1 MHLLHAPSSQGTIT
15 YLKSTKIKGFQ
26 MSKKTIVVCD
36 HIHQSGLDIL
46 ANDNEIELINAA
58 DEPKDK
64 LIAEIIPLADVA
76 ITRSSTDVDDAFLA
90 SAQKITAVV
99 RAGVGVDNVDIPGA
113 SKQGIV
119 IMNVPTANTIAAV
132 ELTLAHMLSCVRQF
146 PYAHNNLKLD
156 RVWRRQ
162 DWYGTE
168 LKDKKLG
175 IIGFGNIGSRVGKR
189 AKAFEMD
196 VIAYDPYI
204 DPSKATDLDIGYTK
218 NFEDILACDIITI
231 HTPKTE
237 ETIGMIGKEEIARM
251 KDGVI
256 LINCARGGLYNEE
269 ALLEGLTSGKIAMAG
284 IDVFN
289 KEPATD
295 HPLLDLDNVTV
306 TPHLGANTK
315 ESQRNIAIQA
325 AENAIAAAKGIAYP
339 NALNLPIKENEL
351 PDFVRPYL
359 ELIQKMGHLSAQVTK
374 SAVKSIKVTAKGPV
388 SDYLASMQTFATV
401 GVLTESLA
409 DQVNYVN
416 AEFVAKE
423 RGIELTN
430 EVKPNTSGFTNKVKI
445 KLTTADSTITIAGT
459 VFDDAVQRI
468 IEIDDY
474 ILDVE
479 PKGTMIFFRN
489 TDTPGVIGDVGRIL
503 ADNGL
508 NISDFRLGR
517 DNKQQALAVVRVDGL
532 VSKKVLDALSAL
544 DACIS
549 VSHATL

>member
-1 MHLLHAPSSQGTIT
+1 MQV
-15 YLKSTKIKGFQ
+15 YLKTYIKGYT

-36 HIHQSGLDIL
+36 HIHQDGLDIL
-46 ANDNEIELINAA
+46 ANDSEIEFINAA

-76 ITRSSTDVDDAFLA
+76 ITRSSTDVDDAFLSNA
-90 SAQKITAVV
+90 KKITAIV
-99 RAGVGVDNVDIPGA
+99 RAGVGVDNVDIPGS

-119 IMNVPTANTIAAV
+119 VMNVPTANTIAAV
-132 ELTLAHMLSCVRQF
+132 ELTMAHMLSCVRKF

-175 IIGFGNIGSRVGKR
+175 VIGFGNIGSRVAKR

-196 VIAYDPYI
+196 VLTYDPYV
-204 DPSKATDLDIGYTK
+204 DPSKATDLDIRYTK

-237 ETIGMIGKEEIARM
+237 ETIGMINTAEIAKM

-269 ALLEGLTSGKIAMAG
+269 ALLEGLKSGKIAMGG

-289 KEPATD
+289 KEPAIN

-325 AENAIAAAKGIAYP
+325 AENAIAAAKGISYP

-351 PDFVRPYL
+351 PNFVRPYL

-374 SAVKSIKVTAKGPV
+374 SAVKSIKITAEGPV
-388 SDYLASMQTFATV
+388 SEYIESMVTFATV

-423 RGIELTN
+423 RGINLEKETR
-430 EVKPNTSGFTNKVKI
+430 PNTSGFTNKVEI
-445 KLTTADSTITIAGT
+445 KLTTTESVIEIAGT
-459 VFDDAVQRI
+459 VFDDTVQRI

-474 ILDVE
+474 ILDVD

-489 TDTPGVIGDVGRIL
+489 TDTPGVIGDVGHIL
-503 ADNGL
+503 ASNEL

-517 DNKQQALAVVRVDGL
+517 DKKQQALAVVRVDGH
-532 VSKKVLDALSAL
+532 VSKKVIDELNAL
-544 DACIS
+544 DACIN
-549 VSHATL
+549 VTHATL

>member
-1 MHLLHAPSSQGTIT
+1 
-15 YLKSTKIKGFQ
+15 
-26 MSKKTIVVCD
+26 
-36 HIHQSGLDIL
+36 
-46 ANDNEIELINAA
+46 
-58 DEPKDK
+58 
-64 LIAEIIPLADVA
+64 
-76 ITRSSTDVDDAFLA
+76 
-90 SAQKITAVV
+90 
-99 RAGVGVDNVDIPGA
+99 
-113 SKQGIV
+113 
-119 IMNVPTANTIAAV
+119 
-132 ELTLAHMLSCVRQF
+132 
-146 PYAHNNLKLD
+146 
-156 RVWRRQ
+156 
-162 DWYGTE
+162 
-168 LKDKKLG
+168 
-175 IIGFGNIGSRVGKR
+175 
-189 AKAFEMD
+189 
-196 VIAYDPYI
+196 
-204 DPSKATDLDIGYTK
+204 
-218 NFEDILACDIITI
+218 
-231 HTPKTE
+231 
-237 ETIGMIGKEEIARM
+237 MIGKEEIAKM

-269 ALLEGLTSGKIAMAG
+269 ALLEGLKSGKIAMAG

-295 HPLLDLDNVTV
+295 HPLLDLNNVTV

-374 SAVKSIKVTAKGPV
+374 SAVKSIKVTAKGPI

-409 DQVNYVN
+409 DQGNYVN

-430 EVKPNTSGFTNKVKI
+430 EVLPNTSGFTNKIGI
-445 KLTTADSTITIAGT
+445 KLTTADSTISIAGT
-459 VFDDAVQRI
+459 VFDDSVQRI

-474 ILDVE
+474 MLEVE

-489 TDTPGVIGDVGRIL
+489 TDTPGVIGDVGHIL
-503 ADNGL
+503 AENGL

-517 DNKQQALAVVRVDGL
+517 DKKQQALAVVRVDGQI
-532 VSKKVLDALSAL
+532 SKKVLDALSTL

>member
-1 MHLLHAPSSQGTIT
+1 
-15 YLKSTKIKGFQ
+15 

-36 HIHQSGLDIL
+36 HIHQDGLNIL
-46 ANDNEIELINAA
+46 ANDSEIELINAA

-64 LIAEIIPLADVA
+64 LISDIIPLADVA

-90 SAQKITAVV
+90 AAQKITAVV
-99 RAGVGVDNVDIPGA
+99 RAGVGVDNVDIPGS

-119 IMNVPTANTIAAV
+119 VMNVPTANTIAAV
-132 ELTLAHMLSCVRQF
+132 ELTMTHMLSCVRDF

-196 VIAYDPYI
+196 VLAYDPYI
-204 DPSKATDLDIGYTK
+204 DPSKATDLDIAYTK

-231 HTPKTE
+231 HTPKNS
-237 ETIGMIGKEEIARM
+237 ETVGMIDKDEIAKM

-269 ALLEGLTSGKIAMAG
+269 ALVEGLKSGKIAKAG
-284 IDVFN
+284 IDVFS

-295 HPLLDLDNVTV
+295 HPLLDLNNVTV

-315 ESQRNIAIQA
+315 ESQKNIAIQA

-374 SAVKSIKVTAKGPV
+374 SAVKSIKVMAKGPV
-388 SDYLASMQTFATV
+388 SDYIESMGTFATV
-401 GVLTESLA
+401 GVLTESLG

-416 AEFVAKE
+416 AEFVAEE
-423 RGIELTN
+423 RGIDISK
-430 EVKPNTSGFTNKVKI
+430 EVKPNNSGFTNKVAI
-445 KLTTADSTITIAGT
+445 KLTTAETTITIAGT
-459 VFDDAVQRI
+459 VFDDTVQRI

-474 ILDVE
+474 VLDVE
-479 PKGTMIFFRN
+479 PKGTMVFFRN
-489 TDTPGVIGDVGRIL
+489 TDTPGVIGNVGKIM
-503 ADNGL
+503 AENNL

-517 DNKQQALAVVRVDGL
+517 DTKQQALAVVRVDGY
-532 VSKKVLDALSAL
+532 VTKAVLDALASL
-544 DACIS
+544 EACIS
-549 VSHATL
+549 VSYAIL

>member
-1 MHLLHAPSSQGTIT
+1 MVLKFSQD
-15 YLKSTKIKGFQ
+15 KGYE
-26 MSKKTIVVCD
+26 MSKKTIIVCD
-36 HIHQSGLDIL
+36 HIHQDGLDIL
-46 ANDNEIELINAA
+46 ANDSEIEFINAA

-64 LIAEIIPLADVA
+64 LLAEFIPLADVA

-90 SAQKITAVV
+90 VAKKVTAVV
-99 RAGVGVDNVDIPGA
+99 RAGVGVDNVDIPGS

-119 IMNVPTANTIAAV
+119 VMNVPTANTIAAV
-132 ELTLAHMLSCVRQF
+132 ELTMTHLLSCVRKF

-175 IIGFGNIGSRVGKR
+175 VIGFGNIGSRVGKR

-204 DPSKATDLDIGYTK
+204 DPSKATDMDVSYTK

-231 HTPKTE
+231 HTPKNS
-237 ETIGMIGKEEIARM
+237 ETIGMIGKEEIAKM

-256 LINCARGGLYNEE
+256 LINCARGGLYNED

-289 KEPATD
+289 KEPATG

-315 ESQRNIAIQA
+315 ESQKNIAIQA
-325 AENAIAAAKGIAYP
+325 AENAIAAAKGISYP
-339 NALNLPIKENEL
+339 NALNLPIKEHEL

-359 ELIQKMGHLSAQVTK
+359 ELVQKIGHMSAQITK
-374 SAVKSIKVTAKGPV
+374 SAVKSIRVTASGPV
-388 SDYLASMQTFATV
+388 ADHLESMGTFATV
-401 GVLTESLA
+401 GVLTESVG
-409 DQVNYVN
+409 DQINYVN
-416 AEFVAKE
+416 AEFVADE
-423 RGIELTN
+423 RGIEIIK
-430 EVKPNTSGFTNKVKI
+430 EVKPNNSGFTNKIGI
-445 KLTTADSTITIAGT
+445 KLTTTEGTISIDGT
-459 VFDDAVQRI
+459 VFDDTEQRI

-489 TDTPGVIGDVGRIL
+489 TDTPGVIGDVGRIM
-503 ADNGL
+503 AENGL

-517 DNKQQALAVVRVDGL
+517 DSKKQALAVVRVDGQI
-532 VSKKVLDALSAL
+532 KKELLEELAALE
-544 DACIS
+544 ACIS

>member
-1 MHLLHAPSSQGTIT
+1 
-15 YLKSTKIKGFQ
+15 

-46 ANDNEIELINAA
+46 ANDSEIELINAA
-58 DEPKDK
+58 DEPKEK

-90 SAQKITAVV
+90 SANKITAIV
-99 RAGVGVDNVDIPGA
+99 RAGVGVDNVDIPGS

-119 IMNVPTANTIAAV
+119 VMNVPTANTIAAV
-132 ELTLAHMLSCVRQF
+132 ELTMAHMLSCVRKF

-175 IIGFGNIGSRVGKR
+175 VIGFGNIGSRVAKR

-196 VIAYDPYI
+196 VLAYDPYV
-204 DPSKATDLDIGYTK
+204 DASKATNLDIGYTK

-237 ETIGMIGKEEIARM
+237 ETIGMINTEEIAKM

-269 ALLEGLTSGKIAMAG
+269 ALLEGLKSGKIAMAG

-325 AENAIAAAKGIAYP
+325 AENAIAAAKGISYP

-351 PDFVRPYL
+351 PDFARPYL

-374 SAVKSIKVTAKGPV
+374 SAVKSIKITAEGPV
-388 SDYLASMQTFATV
+388 SDYIESMVTFATV

-423 RGIELTN
+423 RGITLEKMTQH
-430 EVKPNTSGFTNKVKI
+430 NTSGFTNKVEI
-445 KLTTADSTITIAGT
+445 KLTTSESTIEIAGT
-459 VFDDAVQRI
+459 VFDDTVQRI

-489 TDTPGVIGDVGRIL
+489 TDTPGVIGDVGHIL
-503 ADNGL
+503 ASNTL

-517 DNKQQALAVVRVDGL
+517 DNKQQALAVVRVDGQ
-532 VSKKVLDALSAL
+532 VSKKVIDELESLE
-544 DACIS
+544 ACLN
-549 VSHATL
+549 VSYATL

>member
-1 MHLLHAPSSQGTIT
+1 
-15 YLKSTKIKGFQ
+15 

-36 HIHQSGLDIL
+36 HIHQTGLDIL
-46 ANDNEIELINAA
+46 ANDTEIELINAA

-64 LIAEIIPLADVA
+64 LISEIIPLADVA

-90 SAQKITAVV
+90 SAKKITAVV
-99 RAGVGVDNVDIPGA
+99 RAGVGVDNVNILGS

-132 ELTLAHMLSCVRQF
+132 ELTMTHMLSCARDF
-146 PYAHNNLKLD
+146 PHAHNNLKLD

-196 VIAYDPYI
+196 VLAYDPYI

-231 HTPKTE
+231 HTPKNS
-237 ETIGMIGKEEIARM
+237 ETTGMIDKDEIAKM

-256 LINCARGGLYNEE
+256 LVNCARGGLLNEE
-269 ALLEGLTSGKIAMAG
+269 ALLEGLTNGKIAKAG

-315 ESQRNIAIQA
+315 ESQKNIAIQA

-351 PDFVRPYL
+351 PDFARPYL
-359 ELIQKMGHLSAQVTK
+359 ELIQKIGHLSAQITK
-374 SAVKSIKVTAKGPV
+374 SAVKSIKVM
-388 SDYLASMQTFATV
+388 ASGSVADHIESMGTFATV
-401 GVLTESLA
+401 GVLTESLG

-416 AEFVAKE
+416 AEFVAAE
-423 RGIELTN
+423 RGIHITK
-430 EVKPNTSGFTNKVKI
+430 EVKPNNSGFTNKVGI
-445 KLTTADSTITIAGT
+445 KLTTVDGIIAIAGT
-459 VFDDAVQRI
+459 VFDDTAQRI

-474 ILDVE
+474 VLDVE

-489 TDTPGVIGDVGRIL
+489 TDTPGVIGSVGKIM
-503 ADNGL
+503 ANNGL

-517 DNKQQALAVVRVDGL
+517 DSKQQALAVVRIDGH
-532 VSKKVLDALSAL
+532 VTKGVIEALQAL

-549 VSHATL
+549 VTYAAL

>member
-1 MHLLHAPSSQGTIT
+1 
-15 YLKSTKIKGFQ
+15 

-36 HIHQSGLDIL
+36 HIHQVGLDIL
-46 ANDNEIELINAA
+46 ANDSEIEFINAA
-58 DEPKDK
+58 DEPKEK
-64 LIAEIIPLADVA
+64 LVSEIIPLADVA
-76 ITRSSTDVDDAFLA
+76 ITRSSTDVDDAFLKA
-90 SAQKITAVV
+90 ATKITAVV
-99 RAGVGVDNVDIPGA
+99 RAGVGVDNVDIPGS

-132 ELTLAHMLSCVRQF
+132 ELTMAHLLSCVRKF

-175 IIGFGNIGSRVGKR
+175 VIGFGNIGSRVGKR

-196 VIAYDPYI
+196 VVVFDPYI
-204 DPSKATDLDIGYTK
+204 DSSKATDLDAVYTK

-231 HTPKTE
+231 HTPKNQ
-237 ETIGMIGKEEIARM
+237 ETIGMIGSEEISKM

-256 LINCARGGLYNEE
+256 LINCARGGLYNED
-269 ALLEGLTSGKIAMAG
+269 ALLEGVKSGKIAMAG

-325 AENAIAAAKGIAYP
+325 AENAIAAVKGISYP

-359 ELIQKMGHLSAQVTK
+359 ELIQKIGHMSAQITK
-374 SAVKSIKVTAKGPV
+374 SAVKSIKVAASGPV
-388 SDYLASMQTFATV
+388 SEHIESLGTFATV
-401 GVLTESLA
+401 GVLTESLG

-416 AEFVAKE
+416 AEFVADE
-423 RGIELTN
+423 RGIEISKD
-430 EVKPNTSGFTNKVKI
+430 VKPNNSGFTNKVSI
-445 KLTTADSTITIAGT
+445 KLTTADGTISIGGT
-459 VFDDAVQRI
+459 VFDDSEQRI

-489 TDTPGVIGDVGRIL
+489 TDTPGVIGDVGHIM
-503 ADNGL
+503 ASNAL

-517 DNKQQALAVVRVDGL
+517 DNKQQALAVVRVDGQI
-532 VSKKVLDALSAL
+532 SKKVLDELSSL
-544 DACIS
+544 EACIS
-549 VSHATL
+549 VSHTTL

>member
-1 MHLLHAPSSQGTIT
+1 MVH
-15 YLKSTKIKGFQ
+15 KKIYKKGYD

-46 ANDNEIELINAA
+46 ANDSEIELINAA

-64 LIAEIIPLADVA
+64 LISDIIPLADVA

-90 SAQKITAVV
+90 SAKKVAAVV
-99 RAGVGVDNVDIPGA
+99 RAGVGVDNVDIPA
-113 SKQGIV
+113 SSKQGIV

-132 ELTLAHMLSCVRQF
+132 ELTMAHLLSCVRKF

-175 IIGFGNIGSRVGKR
+175 VIGFGNIGSRVAKR
-189 AKAFEMD
+189 AKAFEMN
-196 VIAYDPYI
+196 VLAYDPYV
-204 DPSKATDLDIGYTK
+204 DSSKATNLDIDYTK

-237 ETIGMIGKEEIARM
+237 ETVGMIGSEEIAKM

-269 ALLEGLTSGKIAMAG
+269 ALLKGLKSGKIAMAG

-295 HPLLDLDNVTV
+295 HPLLDLNNVTV

-325 AENAIAAAKGIAYP
+325 AENAIAAAKGISYP

-388 SDYLASMQTFATV
+388 SDFIDSMGTFAAV

-416 AEFVAKE
+416 AEFVAEE
-423 RGIELTN
+423 RGIEITK
-430 EVKPNTSGFTNKVKI
+430 EVKPNTSGFTNKVQV
-445 KLTTADSTITIAGT
+445 KLTTSDSTITIAGT
-459 VFDDAVQRI
+459 VFDDTVQRI

-474 ILDVE
+474 VLDVE

-489 TDTPGVIGDVGRIL
+489 TDTPGVIGDVGHIL
-503 ADNGL
+503 ASNAL

-517 DNKQQALAVVRVDGL
+517 DKKQQALAVVRVDGQ
-532 VSKKVLDALSAL
+532 VSKKVLDELSSL
-544 DACIS
+544 EACIN

>member
-1 MHLLHAPSSQGTIT
+1 
-15 YLKSTKIKGFQ
+15 

-46 ANDNEIELINAA
+46 ANDAEIELINAA

-64 LIAEIIPLADVA
+64 LIADIIPLADVA
-76 ITRSSTDVDDAFLA
+76 ITRSSTDVDEAFLA
-90 SAQKITAVV
+90 SAKKITAIV
-99 RAGVGVDNVDIPGA
+99 RAGVGVDNVDIPGS

-119 IMNVPTANTIAAV
+119 VMNVPTANTIAAV
-132 ELTLAHMLSCVRQF
+132 ELTMAHMLSCARTF
-146 PYAHNNLKLD
+146 PYAHNNLKID

-196 VIAYDPYI
+196 ITVYDPYI
-204 DPSKATDLDIGYTK
+204 DPSKATDLDMAYTK
-218 NFEDILACDIITI
+218 NFDDILACDIITI

-237 ETIGMIGKEEIARM
+237 ETIGMIGSEEIAKM

-256 LINCARGGLYNEE
+256 LINCARGGLYDED
-269 ALLEGLTSGKIAMAG
+269 ALVAGLKSGKIAMAG

-325 AENAIAAAKGIAYP
+325 AENAIAAAKGIAYH
-339 NALNLPIKENEL
+339 NALNLPIKEDEL

-374 SAVKSIKVTAKGPV
+374 SAVKSIKVTAKGAV
-388 SDYLASMQTFATV
+388 ADYLASMQTFATV
-401 GVLTESLA
+401 GVLTESLS

-423 RGIELTN
+423 RGIELIN
-430 EVKPNTSGFTNKVKI
+430 EVLPNTSGFTNKVAI
-445 KLTTADSTITIAGT
+445 KLTTTESTIRIAGT
-459 VFDDAVQRI
+459 VFDDTVQRI

-474 ILDVE
+474 IVDVE

-489 TDTPGVIGDVGRIL
+489 TDTPGVIGDVGHIL
-503 ADNGL
+503 AENGL

-517 DNKQQALAVVRVDGL
+517 DNNHQALAVVRVDGQ
-532 VSKKVLDALSAL
+532 VSRNVLEALSSL
-544 DACIS
+544 EACIS
-549 VSHATL
+549 VSYATL

>member
-1 MHLLHAPSSQGTIT
+1 
-15 YLKSTKIKGFQ
+15 

-46 ANDNEIELINAA
+46 ANDSDIELINAA

-64 LIAEIIPLADVA
+64 LIAEIIPKADVA

-90 SAQKITAVV
+90 SANKVTAVV
-99 RAGVGVDNVDIPGA
+99 RAGVGVDNVDIPGC
-113 SKQGIV
+113 SKKGIV
-119 IMNVPTANTIAAV
+119 VMNVPTANTIAAV
-132 ELTLAHMLSCVRQF
+132 ELTMTHMLSCARTF
-146 PYAHNNLKLD
+146 PYAHNNLKVD

-189 AKAFEMD
+189 AKAFEME

-204 DPSKATDLDIGYTK
+204 DPSKATDLDIAYTT
-218 NFEDILACDIITI
+218 NFDDILACDIITI

-237 ETIGMIGKEEIARM
+237 ETIGMIGSEEIAKM

-256 LINCARGGLYNEE
+256 LINCARGGLYDED
-269 ALLEGLTSGKIAMAG
+269 ALVEGLKSGKIAMAG

-295 HPLLDLDNVTV
+295 HPLLDLNNVTV

-325 AENAIAAAKGIAYP
+325 AENAIAAAKGISYP

-359 ELIQKMGHLSAQVTK
+359 ELVQKMGHMSAQITK
-374 SAVKSIKVTAKGPV
+374 SAIKSIKLTTKGPI
-388 SDYLASMQTFATV
+388 SEYKDSLLTFATV

-423 RGIELTN
+423 RGIDLVSEN
-430 EVKPNTSGFTNKVKI
+430 RPNTSGFTNKVTI
-445 KLTTADSTITIAGT
+445 KLTTADSTITIGGT
-459 VFDDAVQRI
+459 VFDDSVQRI
-468 IEIDDY
+468 VQIDNY
-474 ILDVE
+474 ALDVE
-479 PKGTMIFFRN
+479 PKGTMILFRN
-489 TDTPGVIGDVGRIL
+489 TDVPGVIGDVGHIL
-503 ADNGL
+503 AKNKL

-517 DNKQQALAVVRVDGL
+517 ANKDQALAIVKVDGS
-532 VSKKVLDALSAL
+532 VSKEVLEELASLE
-544 DACIS
+544 ACIS
-549 VSHATL
+549 VSQATL

>member
-1 MHLLHAPSSQGTIT
+1 
-15 YLKSTKIKGFQ
+15 

-36 HIHQSGLDIL
+36 HIHQDGLDIL
-46 ANDNEIELINAA
+46 ANDSEIEFINAA

-64 LIAEIIPLADVA
+64 LISEIIPLADVA

-90 SAQKITAVV
+90 SAKKITAVV
-99 RAGVGVDNVDIPGA
+99 RAGVGVDNVDIPGS

-132 ELTLAHMLSCVRQF
+132 ELTMTHMLSCVRTF

-175 IIGFGNIGSRVGKR
+175 IIGFGNIGSRVGIR
-189 AKAFEMD
+189 SKAFEMD
-196 VIAYDPYI
+196 VTAYDPYI
-204 DPSKATDLDIGYTK
+204 DSSKATNLDVTYTK
-218 NFEDILACDIITI
+218 NFNDILACDIITI
-231 HTPKTE
+231 HTPKNS
-237 ETIGMIGKEEIARM
+237 ETIGMIGKEEIAKM

-256 LINCARGGLYNEE
+256 LINCARGGLYDED

-315 ESQRNIAIQA
+315 ESQKNIAIQA
-325 AENAIAAAKGIAYP
+325 AENAIAAAKGISYP

-359 ELIQKMGHLSAQVTK
+359 ELIQKIGHLSAQVTK

-388 SDYLASMQTFATV
+388 ADHIESMATFATV
-401 GVLTESLA
+401 GVLTESLG

-416 AEFVAKE
+416 AEFVAEE
-423 RGIELTN
+423 RGIEITK
-430 EVKPNTSGFTNKVKI
+430 EVKPNTSGFTNKVAI
-445 KLTTADSTITIAGT
+445 KLTTSDGTISIAGT
-459 VFDDAVQRI
+459 VFDDTVQRI
-468 IEIDDY
+468 IQIDDY

-489 TDTPGVIGDVGRIL
+489 NDTPGVIGDVGKII

-517 DNKQQALAVVRVDGL
+517 DNKEQALAVVRVDGT
-532 VSKKVLDALSAL
+532 VTKKILDELSSLEAF
-544 DACIS
+544 IS
-549 VSHATL
+549 VSHASI